1 MNKDGWEPCP
11 RCGGNKV
18 IQRGPVQKAFMMACG
33 GGVLFIIGLL
43 TIPFLIGIPL
53 VIVAPFM
60 VLFSFIQFFTNKTN
74 TCKDCEHSWEV
85 KKKKK
90 LKKTKNKNEEY
101 KGFIR

>member
-1 MNKDGWEPCP
+1 MRKDGWESCP

-18 IQRGPVQKAFMMACG
+18 VQRGPFQKAFMMACG
-33 GGVLFIIGLL
+33 GGVLFIVGLL

-53 VIVAPFM
+53 VIIAPII
-60 VLFSFIQFFTNKTN
+60 VVFSFVTLFTNKTN
-74 TCKDCEHSWEV
+74 TCKDCEHSWDV

-90 LKKTKNKNEEY
+90 AKKAKQNGEY